1 MLLIIMIFQRKKSP
15 ILTYIQ
21 VRIVLYKF
29 TSLQA
34 HIIEGWTTGCLSED
48 FQFESTRVYETESRK
63 RQPYPFLF
71 LHITPISQIDIMND
85 ATNL

>member
-1 MLLIIMIFQRKKSP
+1 ML
-15 ILTYIQ
+15 TCIQ

-34 HIIEGWTTGCLSED
+34 HIIEGWTTGFLSED
-48 FQFESTRVYETESRK
+48 FQFKSSRVYETESRK
-63 RQPYPFLF
+63 RLPYSFLF
-71 LHITPISQIDIMND
+71 LHTTPISHIDIIND